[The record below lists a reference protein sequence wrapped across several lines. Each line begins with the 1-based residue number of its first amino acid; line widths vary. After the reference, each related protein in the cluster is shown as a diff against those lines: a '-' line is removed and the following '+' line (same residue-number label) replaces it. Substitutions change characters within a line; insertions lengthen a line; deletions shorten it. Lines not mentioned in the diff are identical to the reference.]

1 MGTGISETIWFISQ
15 INAFYDSSWNK
26 LIWAISI
33 AFAVIGIIVPLLIQW
48 YQGSN
53 LKRIEREADVRLKN
67 SLSESE
73 ESLRKDFDV
82 INQDLKRELREGIEN
97 RLDKKIQDYD
107 DKLKKLESQSIA
119 AIFHLQGNTQRG
131 VLAISDYISA
141 ANNYIECK
149 DNMNLQTMLT
159 SIKKIL
165 PQLSIQD
172 LEYLEDH
179 WKDIKKMVDKLE
191 KYDTVSFYTTIIQEI
206 KALIKTVSKKEVSI
220 QKILPLNPTDK

>member
-1 MGTGISETIWFISQ
+1 M
-15 INAFYDSSWNK
+15 
-26 LIWAISI
+26 IWAISI

-179 WKDIKKMVDKLE
+179 
-191 KYDTVSFYTTIIQEI
+191 
-206 KALIKTVSKKEVSI
+206 
-220 QKILPLNPTDK
+220 